1 MWQFGCHIIL
11 GEEPVAGATGLS
23 INEYVSTT
31 EAFRQICPYGSG
43 IIVGPDDS
51 AVGEWPVLDS
61 QCF

>member
-1 MWQFGCHIIL
+1 ML

-51 AVGEWPVLDS
+51 AVGEWPVLES
-61 QCF
+61 QHF